1 MAAKQLRER
10 PRVDLLLA
18 RFKSEIPNDARVTL
32 YPHVESRIK
41 KGFTSVKQV
50 CTSRVPWHV
59 TTLSRDSRDD
69 V

>member
-50 CTSRVPWHV
+50 CHV
-59 TTLSRDSRDD
+59 TCAVACDDSLT
-69 V
+69 